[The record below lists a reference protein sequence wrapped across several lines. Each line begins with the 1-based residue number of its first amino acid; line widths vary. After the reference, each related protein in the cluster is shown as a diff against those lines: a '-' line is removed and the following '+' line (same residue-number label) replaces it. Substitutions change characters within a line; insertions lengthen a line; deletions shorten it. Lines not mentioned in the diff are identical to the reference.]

1 MVIPAKPGMV
11 RELVWNAGEET
22 VPEVSKINGHK
33 LERYGSQKELRG
45 ETDTLLICKTNFSKS
60 VVLQQAIL

>member
-22 VPEVSKINGHK
+22 VPVVSKIK
-33 LERYGSQKELRG
+33 GSYSL
-45 ETDTLLICKTNFSKS
+45 
-60 VVLQQAIL
+60 V